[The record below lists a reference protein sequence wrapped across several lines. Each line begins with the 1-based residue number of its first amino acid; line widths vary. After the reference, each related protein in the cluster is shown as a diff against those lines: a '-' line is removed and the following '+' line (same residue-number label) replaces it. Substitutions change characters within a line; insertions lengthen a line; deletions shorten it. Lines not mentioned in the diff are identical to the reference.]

1 MGVFPKMLNN
11 FFKLQLVSYIFFHI
25 IAMEADN
32 IVFLVS
38 MSTPMLQPKRIK
50 CVGGKSSVG
59 ALECNNKLLTLCL
72 TAKYC
77 ALVVFI
83 VFSRGGG
90 QSTALLNI
98 QMRGTTGSGEIYFH
112 ECTLMVTVVKH
123 KNKSQMYFHVSVV
136 FQDEQCDL
144 H

>member
-90 QSTALLNI
+90 
-98 QMRGTTGSGEIYFH
+98 
-112 ECTLMVTVVKH
+112 V
-123 KNKSQMYFHVSVV
+123 SQ
-136 FQDEQCDL
+136 L
-144 H
+144 HF